1 MKKLVFLLM
10 VLPTL
15 LFSQTTDSWVRFAVQ
30 FDFYGPSESNF
41 FMVEDTIQG
50 DTVMFHAPTV
60 PYEYLD
66 TVINI
71 NSGSYVVTLTDSY
84 GDGWLSQNPAW
95 FKMMNDCQ
103 GQIINFD
110 PLTMQFFTL
119 DTLVNILPCAPPVY
133 GCTDPIALNFDSS
146 ASIDDGSCQ
155 FIQGCMNPNAAN
167 YDSTAG
173 ELPNGIIVPGGTCN
187 LTGRQV
193 LEFIYQVNSGLLM
206 VLTFLLIVMTLQF

>member
-1 MKKLVFLLM
+1 M

-71 NSGSYVVTLTDSY
+71 NS
-84 GDGWLSQNPAW
+84 
-95 FKMMNDCQ
+95 
-103 GQIINFD
+103 
-110 PLTMQFFTL
+110 
-119 DTLVNILPCAPPVY
+119 
-133 GCTDPIALNFDSS
+133 
-146 ASIDDGSCQ
+146 
-155 FIQGCMNPNAAN
+155 
-167 YDSTAG
+167 STWR
-173 ELPNGIIVPGGTCN
+173 PK
-187 LTGRQV
+187 
-193 LEFIYQVNSGLLM
+193 
-206 VLTFLLIVMTLQF
+206 